1 MNNKLNIQTKHKKM
15 EKVRIRNRNIL
26 TKEVVTVGALGKKG
40 FFEDPQSVTSQS
52 RIKYDEMPFIITGER
67 VYDCH
72 HRHALTV
79 TVFNALGRT
88 AFAATKMA
96 TEYLAVSHYNL

>member
-72 HRHALTV
+72 HRHALTDMQQIKKEGILPRLSSL
-79 TVFNALGRT
+79 F
-88 AFAATKMA
+88 F
-96 TEYLAVSHYNL
+96 S

>member
-15 EKVRIRNRNIL
+15 EKVRIRNRSRNIL
-26 TKEVVTVGALGKKG
+26 TKEVVTVGALGKKV

-52 RIKYDEMPFIITGER
+52 RIKYDEMPFTITGKR

-72 HRHALTV
+72 HRHALID
-79 TVFNALGRT
+79 
-88 AFAATKMA
+88 M
-96 TEYLAVSHYNL
+96 